1 MADTSPPRIPKDNKG
16 GQPVVQQ
23 RQLLQRM
30 EEATTILRTLKE
42 ERDAAYTRIGALE
55 HENRETHALLTL
67 VEAKVEEMLTAAA
80 PARAAHNAPPAP
92 VQRRVDPTAM
102 PSSDQPRQEPVAV
115 APAPRRVES
124 PVAQVQQKAETPPPP
139 AERRV
144 ETPVVPARP
153 EAEIKATST
162 EAAPDRVEQVAAP
175 PATEDKTVPKGFAD
189 LKERFRR
196 PFP

>member
-1 MADTSPPRIPKDNKG
+1 M
-16 GQPVVQQ
+16 VQQ

-30 EEATTILRTLKE
+30 EEVTTILRTLKE

-67 VEAKVEEMLTAAA
+67 VEAKVEEMLTVAA

-92 VQRRVDPTAM
+92 AQRRMDPPAM
-102 PSSDQPRQEPVAV
+102 PSSDQPRQEPVGV
-115 APAPRRVES
+115 ASPPRRAEASAV
-124 PVAQVQQKAETPPPP
+124 PAQQKAEMPPPT
-139 AERRV
+139 AERRI
-144 ETPVVPARP
+144 ETPVVSARP
-153 EAEIKATST
+153 ESEIKTPST
-162 EAAPDRVEQVAAP
+162 EAALERIEPVAAS

>member
-1 MADTSPPRIPKDNKG
+1 M
-16 GQPVVQQ
+16 VQQ

-92 VQRRVDPTAM
+92 VQRRADPPAM
-102 PSSDQPRQEPVAV
+102 PSSDQPRPEPVAV
-115 APAPRRVES
+115 ALPPRKVES
-124 PVAQVQQKAETPPPP
+124 PVAPVQQKAEMPPP
-139 AERRV
+139 AERRI
-144 ETPVVPARP
+144 ETPVVSARP
-153 EAEIKATST
+153 ESEIKATST
-162 EAAPDRVEQVAAP
+162 EAAPDRVEQVAAA
-175 PATEDKTVPKGFAD
+175 PATDDKTVPKGFAD